1 MNLIL
6 LPDTADEYMLSIY
19 LNADNHLDQI
29 AEAVGLINDA
39 ITDKRQISHISFY
52 NSVFSKI
59 NKEQLSPL
67 FRAIK
72 KARVKSL
79 GLAAINL
86 NRADQFKIQE
96 LFSLVSDV
104 CENGTVEKI
113 EFNKNTI
120 GNGSLEQQQAIIQG
134 LLKIVPLIQELDL
147 SFNNLETI
155 QANLLSDLLVGCA
168 KSKLRKI
175 SLDYNCLVQESDDLG
190 WLYLLC
196 EGRVKSKWEHLSL
209 SGIDLICLSNNGWS
223 IFLENI
229 EKCCESINLSYNA
242 LHEQTNEGQLEI
254 SSQPD
259 LIQIIADW
267 LKITNLTM
275 INLAHNKFSVRN
287 TELLEQA
294 VKVGTVLITEGN
306 NLPNSI
312 DYEKL
317 LEQTKEDIESSRQ
330 EHGIDQYDPQS
341 GLFYMHKTLD
351 IPEVQPNILVISS
364 LDLEEQVAVFI
375 QNLAKKNPLVS
386 QKISAQEIVTAV
398 TDILVSHEVRVAP
411 VLSEVSNI
419 VDTANYK
426 YS

>member
-6 LPDTADEYMLSIY
+6 LPGTADEYMLSIY
-19 LNADNHLDQI
+19 LNADNHMDQI

-67 FRAIK
+67 FRVIK
-72 KARVKSL
+72 KAGVKSL

-86 NRADQFKIQE
+86 NRADQSKIQE

-134 LLKIVPLIQELDL
+134 LLKIVPHIQELDL

-223 IFLENI
+223 IFLQNI

-364 LDLEEQVAVFI
+364 LDLEEQVAVFM